1 MMQTTSQNVWRS
13 ITEREQP
20 ETHER
25 ALPLPFAKLAENYPP
40 GFLRKVLAEIIGTY
54 LLVFVGSGAAA
65 LNAFDEQKISKLGA
79 SLAGGFIVIVMIYAI
94 GHISGAHMNPAVSF
108 AFAAV
113 RHFPWKQVPLYVA
126 AQLTGAVS
134 ASFTLRLILNPVTQL
149 GTTSPSGSDVQALI
163 MEIVATFTMMFV
175 ASAVSTDAK
184 AVGELAGVAVGSSV
198 FIAGI
203 LAGPIS
209 GGSMNPART
218 LGPAIASGSYRG
230 LWVYLVG
237 PVIGA
242 LLGAWSYI
250 TIKETDE
257 SALAT
262 SLLSFPLEL
271 RSKNRETRKVKNKD
285 SPQIM
290 SENV

>member
-1 MMQTTSQNVWRS
+1 MWSFNP
-13 ITEREQP
+13 EREQP
-20 ETHER
+20 DDPRTHKR
-25 ALPLPFAKLAENYPP
+25 SFLLLPFAKLAQNYPP
-40 GFLRKVLAEIIGTY
+40 GFLRQVLAEIIGTY
-54 LLVFVGSGAAA
+54 LLVFVGSGSAA
-65 LNAFDEQKISKLGA
+65 LNAYDEQKISKLGA

-94 GHISGAHMNPAVSF
+94 GHISGAHMNPAVSL

-113 RHFPWKQVPLYVA
+113 KHFPWKQVPLYVA
-126 AQLTGAVS
+126 AQLIGAIS
-134 ASFTLRLILNPVTQL
+134 ASFTLRLILDPIKQL
-149 GTTSPSGSDVQALI
+149 GTTSPSGSDAQALA
-163 MEIVATFTMMFV
+163 MEIVATFTMMFI

-218 LGPAIASGSYRG
+218 LGPAIASGSYKG

-237 PVIGA
+237 PITGA
-242 LLGAWSYI
+242 LLGAWSYT

-257 SALAT
+257 PAPAT
-262 SLLSFPLEL
+262 SLISFPLEL
-271 RSKNRETRKVKNKD
+271 GSKNRETEYVKSKD
-285 SPQIM
+285 NSQIM
-290 SENV
+290 NENNV